1 MHFHIL
7 SVLLGI
13 SYVLAAPLNAT
24 GPKTLPNGLLSP
36 SASELETIEE
46 NAHGT
51 LPNGPPPLGI
61 SEGGIVNL
69 KMIAMN
75 AMLEVSFFDALIE
88 NITEEVPGYRFATED
103 DKHFILSGLRVIL
116 AVWTLPSNICKWQ

>member
-1 MHFHIL
+1 
-7 SVLLGI
+7 LGV

-24 GPKTLPNGLLSP
+24 GPKTLPNGLLTP

-88 NITEEVPGYRFATED
+88 TSPKRFLDIASRLKTTN
-103 DKHFILSGLRVIL
+103 
-116 AVWTLPSNICKWQ
+116 TLF

>member
-7 SVLLGI
+7 PVLLGV
-13 SYVLAAPLNAT
+13 SYALAAPLNAT
-24 GPKTLPNGLLSP
+24 GHQTLPNGLPTP
-36 SASELETIEE
+36 SSSELETIEE
-46 NAHGT
+46 DAHGI

-61 SEGGIVNL
+61 SEGGIINL

-88 NITEEVPGYRFATED
+88 NITEEVPGYLFAAED

-116 AVWTLPSNICKWQ
+116 AV

>member
-7 SVLLGI
+7 PVLLCA
-13 SYVLAAPLNAT
+13 SYVLAAPLSTT
-24 GPKTLPNGLLSP
+24 GHKTLPNGLIAPSP
-36 SASELETIEE
+36 SELETIEE

-51 LPNGPPPLGI
+51 LPNSPPPLGI

-75 AMLEVSFFDALIE
+75 AMFEVSFFDALIE
-88 NITEEVPGYRFATED
+88 NITTDVPGYRFAGED
-103 DKHFILSGLRVIL
+103 DKIYVLSGLQVIL
-116 AVWTLPSNICKWQ
+116 AV